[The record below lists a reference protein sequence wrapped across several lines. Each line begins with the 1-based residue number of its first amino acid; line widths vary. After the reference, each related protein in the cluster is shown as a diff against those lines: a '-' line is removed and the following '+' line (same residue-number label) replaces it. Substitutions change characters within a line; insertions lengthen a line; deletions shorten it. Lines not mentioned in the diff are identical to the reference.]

1 MDEMVRH
8 LVSDAGATPKQAA
21 HLRDRMNLAFDGSL
35 VPERKIRK
43 LEPAMCN
50 NEKDR
55 HVLAAAV
62 AIGAEVV
69 VTFNTRHF
77 PSDDCSDLGV
87 EAIDPDEFL
96 LILFNMNPSGARRV
110 IEEQA
115 GDLRSPPFNVEQ
127 LLDALEVS
135 APTFVDAVRKFGAA

>member
-1 MDEMVRH
+1 MVRH
-8 LVSDAGATPKQAA
+8 LVYDAGATPKQAA
-21 HLRDRMNLAFDGSL
+21 YLRDQMNLAFDGSL

-50 NEKDR
+50 DEKDR

-77 PSDDCSDLGV
+77 PSDDCSDFGV
-87 EAIDPDEFL
+87 EAIEPDEFL
-96 LILFNMNPSGARRV
+96 LILFNMNPLGARQV
-110 IEEQA
+110 VEEQA
-115 GDLRSPPFNVEQ
+115 NDLRSPPFTLEQ
-127 LLDALEVS
+127 LLDALKIS
-135 APTFVDAVRKFGAA
+135 APNFVEAVRNHGSS

>member
-1 MDEMVRH
+1 MVRH
-8 LVSDAGATPKQAA
+8 LVTDAGATPEQAA

-50 NEKDR
+50 HKKDR

-77 PSDDCSDLGV
+77 PAKDCSDFGV
-87 EAIDPDEFL
+87 EAIEPDEFL
-96 LILFNMNPSGARRV
+96 LILFNMNPPGARRA

-115 GDLRSPPFNVEQ
+115 GALRSPPFTVEQ
-127 LLDALEVS
+127 ILDALEVS
-135 APTFVDAVRKFGAA
+135 APTFADAVRRFAAA